1 MLHIYNLQMMCP
13 DPKKLHFSLPVE
25 CQNVPMAQRF
35 YTLLEQKNP
44 HAVSP
49 SLTVHV
55 LTVVVVYGH
64 ALARG

>member
-1 MLHIYNLQMMCP
+1 
-13 DPKKLHFSLPVE
+13 
-25 CQNVPMAQRF
+25 MAQRF

-55 LTVVVVYGH
+55 LTVIVVYGH
-64 ALARG
+64 ALARGQLQETVDSAKCHRAQTWKKICKFWIG